1 MKVSVVI
8 PAFNEEVLLAA
19 CIDSLLQQDYEGD
32 IEVIVVDNASTDS
45 SPELV
50 EARFPEVNVISG
62 SGLSTDAAHADLPS
76 KTHVLSPKV
85 P

>member
-32 IEVIVVDNASTDS
+32 VEVIVVDNASTDATAAVARS
-45 SPELV
+45 RGVRVVEEPEHGY
-50 EARFPEVNVISG
+50 S
-62 SGLSTDAAHADLPS
+62 
-76 KTHVLSPKV
+76 
-85 P
+85 